1 MPTLSESI
9 QQFFRPVKPLQSGI
23 YHYQTP
29 QDDPRNLRLH
39 LRLEPDGHG
48 VLIVNAA
55 VILHL
60 NQTAGEYAYYTIQGL
75 SEDQVVQNMVK
86 RYRVKPDNARQDY
99 QDFFGRIQT
108 LINTPNLDP
117 VEYLDF
123 DRRKPYSGELSAP
136 YRLDCALTYRL
147 ASEQPAGYTPVERVK
162 SELSTAE
169 WKTILDK
176 AWAVGIPQIVFT
188 GGEPTLREDLL
199 ELIQYAESNNQISGL
214 LTDGLRFSDQKYLDD
229 LLLTGLDH
237 LMLVLQPGQEPDW
250 QALQNVINAD
260 IFAAV
265 HITITAENKNEC
277 KQLLTKLSDIGVKAI
292 SITAASPA
300 HHSDL
305 HEVRNQAAAL
315 QLELV
320 WNLPVPYSAAN
331 PVLLEVPEEEQ
342 DSTGAGKAWL
352 YVEPDGDVLPAQG
365 INKVLGNFL
374 TDPWEKIW
382 TP

>member
-1 MPTLSESI
+1 MPNLSESI
-9 QQFFRPVKPLQSGI
+9 QQFFHPVKPLQSGI

-48 VLIVNAA
+48 VLIVNAS

-60 NQTAGEYAYYTIQGL
+60 NQSAGEYAYYTIQGL
-75 SEDQVVQNMVK
+75 SEDQVVQNVVK

-99 QDFFGRIQT
+99 QDFFGKIQT

-147 ASEQPAGYTPVERVK
+147 TSEKQAGYTPVERVK

-199 ELIQYAESNNQISGL
+199 ELIRHAESNNQISGL
-214 LTDGLRFSDQKYLDD
+214 LTDGMRFSDQKYLDD
-229 LLLTGLDH
+229 LLQTGLDH
-237 LMLVLQPGQEPDW
+237 VMLVLQPGQEPDW
-250 QALQNVINAD
+250 QALQNVIHTD
-260 IFAAV
+260 IFATV
-265 HITITAENKNEC
+265 HLTISADNKNEC
-277 KQLLTKLSDIGVKAI
+277 KQLLTKLAEIGVKAVSI
-292 SITAASPA
+292 SADNPA
-300 HHSDL
+300 QHSAL
-305 HEVRNQAAAL
+305 QELRNQAAGL

-331 PVLLEVPEEEQ
+331 PVFLEIPEEEQ

-365 INKVLGNFL
+365 INKVLGNLL